1 MPAGLLGFLHVIWLP
16 SALVIGFLIAKKHP
30 AKSGK
35 FVGLGCLWSFL
46 LYLGGFIGLIVLGLA
61 TCKMD
66 FR

>member
-1 MPAGLLGFLHVIWLP
+1 MSADLLGVLHILWLP
-16 SALVIGFLIAKKHP
+16 SALALGFFLAKRHP

-46 LYLGGFIGLIVLGLA
+46 IYAGGFTGLIVLGLA